1 MVKKKKL
8 MSLWRTKQIINK
20 NIGKTKIITTKKTYM
35 AIVINKEKQ
44 SIDLIN
50 DVQKLSGVD
59 IRSCLQCKKCSNGCP
74 VTGLTKVHP
83 SDIIR
88 KLQLNMGGEIFESDL
103 IWMCAS
109 CETCFA
115 RCPMKI
121 NMAAVMDALRII
133 AVQKKAS
140 RQKGN
145 VALFNRSF
153 LKTVRMFGRT
163 YDIGMIAAYKLGT
176 SSYLQDTD
184 KFPMMLLK
192 GKIALFPSFHADKK
206 YTKRIFARKYDNVKG

>member
-1 MVKKKKL
+1 
-8 MSLWRTKQIINK
+8 
-20 NIGKTKIITTKKTYM
+20 M
-35 AIVINKEKQ
+35 AITINKEKQ
-44 SIDLIN
+44 TSDLIN
-50 DVQKLSGVD
+50 DVQRLSGID

-74 VTGLTKVHP
+74 VAGLTKVHP

-88 KLQLNMGGEIFESDL
+88 ALQLNMGDKIFDSDL

-133 AVQKKAS
+133 AVQINAAK
-140 RQKGN
+140 QKGN
-145 VALFNRSF
+145 VPLFNKSF
-153 LKTVRMFGRT
+153 LKTVKMFGRT

-192 GKIALFPSFHADKK
+192 GKIALLPSFKADKK
-206 YTKRIFARKYDNVKG
+206 YTKRIFAKKFE

>member
-1 MVKKKKL
+1 
-8 MSLWRTKQIINK
+8 
-20 NIGKTKIITTKKTYM
+20 M
-35 AIVINKEKQ
+35 AITINKEKQ
-44 SIDLIN
+44 ENDLII
-50 DVQKLSGVD
+50 DVQRLSGID

-88 KLQLNMGGEIFESDL
+88 ALQLNQGDKIFDSDL

-133 AVQKKAS
+133 AVRKNTAK
-140 RQKGN
+140 QKGN
-145 VALFNRSF
+145 VPLFNKSF
-153 LKTVRMFGRT
+153 LKTVKMFGRT
-163 YDIGMIAAYKLGT
+163 YDIGMIAVYKLET
-176 SSYLQDTD
+176 ASYFQDTN

-192 GKIALFPSFHADKK
+192 GKIALLPSFKADKK
-206 YTKRIFARKYDNVKG
+206 YIRRIFTRKQDNTQS

>member
-1 MVKKKKL
+1 
-8 MSLWRTKQIINK
+8 
-20 NIGKTKIITTKKTYM
+20 M
-35 AIVINKEKQ
+35 AIVISKEKRRA
-44 SIDLIN
+44 DLTTE
-50 DVQKLSGVD
+50 VQKVSGID

-74 VTGLTKVHP
+74 VSGLTKVHP

-88 KLQLNMGGEIFESDL
+88 GLQLNMGDILISSDL
-103 IWMCAS
+103 VWMCAS
-109 CETCFA
+109 CETCFE

-121 NMAAVMDALRII
+121 NMAEVMDALRII
-133 AVQKKAS
+133 AVRSNVS

-145 VALFNRSF
+145 VALFNKSF

-192 GKIALFPSFHADKK
+192 GKIALTPSFKSDKK
-206 YTKRIFARKYDNVKG
+206 YTNRIFAKKPDRI

>member
-1 MVKKKKL
+1 M
-8 MSLWRTKQIINK
+8 II
-20 NIGKTKIITTKKTYM
+20 IS
-35 AIVINKEKQ
+35 KEKQ
-44 SIDLIN
+44 ANDLIS
-50 DVQKLSGVD
+50 DVQTISGID

-74 VTGLTKVHP
+74 VTGLTKIHP

-88 KLQLNMGGEIFESDL
+88 SLQLNVGDKIFDSDL

-121 NMAAVMDALRII
+121 NMASVIDALRII
-133 AVQKKAS
+133 AVQKNTPK
-140 RQKGN
+140 QKGN
-145 VALFNRSF
+145 VPLFNKSF
-153 LKTVRMFGRT
+153 LKTVKMFGRT

-176 SSYLQDTD
+176 SNYFQDTD

-192 GKIALFPSFHADKK
+192 GKIALIPSFHADKK
-206 YTKRIFARKYDNVKG
+206 YTKQIFARKQDNI